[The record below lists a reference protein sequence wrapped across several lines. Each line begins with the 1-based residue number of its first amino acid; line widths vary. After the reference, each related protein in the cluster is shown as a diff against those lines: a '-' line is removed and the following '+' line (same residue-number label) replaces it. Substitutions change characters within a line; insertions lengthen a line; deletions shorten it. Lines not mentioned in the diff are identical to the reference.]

1 MEKPL
6 LTVCCVAYNHAPYIR
21 QALDSVLMQKTD
33 FPFEILIH
41 DDCSTDGTTEIIR
54 EYEEKYPDIIKLIYE
69 TENQYSKGIKII
81 RDCMGPSIQGKYVA
95 LLECDDYWTDPKKLQ
110 VQISYMEQHPD
121 CSGTFHAADWI
132 NNEKFLKNDRRAQY
146 EFDATPQQV
155 IRGGG
160 EYCATASLC
169 YRRQYI
175 WDYPEFRVVFDVGD
189 YPLQILL
196 ALRGK
201 FHYFP
206 ETMSCYRFGRVGS
219 WTQLGEDIIRKSSHL
234 KIENNAL
241 KKLNEYTKGLYET
254 EIYYRITKNQS
265 DLYAMGQIH
274 FGEIRESFSHMKWS
288 HMKLSRMRRCYDRL
302 LRKYIPGI
310 KQKY

>member
-121 CSGTFHAADWI
+121 CSGTFHAAD
-132 NNEKFLKNDRRAQY
+132 
-146 EFDATPQQV
+146 
-155 IRGGG
+155 
-160 EYCATASLC
+160 
-169 YRRQYI
+169 
-175 WDYPEFRVVFDVGD
+175 
-189 YPLQILL
+189 
-196 ALRGK
+196 
-201 FHYFP
+201 
-206 ETMSCYRFGRVGS
+206 
-219 WTQLGEDIIRKSSHL
+219 
-234 KIENNAL
+234 
-241 KKLNEYTKGLYET
+241 
-254 EIYYRITKNQS
+254 
-265 DLYAMGQIH
+265 
-274 FGEIRESFSHMKWS
+274 
-288 HMKLSRMRRCYDRL
+288 
-302 LRKYIPGI
+302 
-310 KQKY
+310 